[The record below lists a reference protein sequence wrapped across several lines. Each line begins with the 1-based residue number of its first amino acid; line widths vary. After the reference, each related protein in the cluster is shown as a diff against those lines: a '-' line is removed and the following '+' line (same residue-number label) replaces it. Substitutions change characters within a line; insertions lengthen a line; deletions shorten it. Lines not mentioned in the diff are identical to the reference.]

1 MQLRK
6 HLLKQL
12 SDGEFHSG
20 EALGEVLG
28 VTRMAVWK
36 HLKALRETGISFEV
50 VRGKGYRLPAPVELL
65 DEQCILSAVTAETRA
80 RLGPVEVL
88 LEVDSTNNRLREQ
101 ALQGAPSGAVCVA
114 EQQTA
119 GRGRQGRTWV
129 SPFAENL
136 YLSLLWHSRS
146 GRIEPGCRTRCSQ

>member
-20 EALGEVLG
+20 EALGEALG

-36 HLKALRETGISFEV
+36 HLKALRETGITIEV

-65 DEQCILSAVTAETRA
+65 DERCILSAVTAETRA

-101 ALQGAPSGAVCVA
+101 ALKGAPSGAVCVA

-136 YLSLLWHSRS
+136 YLS
-146 GRIEPGCRTRCSQ
+146 